1 MSTFKFEF
9 YFTGLTITI
18 TDQEI
23 LFQMGPTL
31 AGNENATIGQGVNRR
46 RLAGVMGTELY
57 TGAFDDNGKFISH
70 LLAHPALQ
78 MLEFFW
84 GSPESMSKCVRLM
97 GSKSDLKYGPP
108 ETTLGRNCL
117 QQLVETSS
125 LSLKRQ

>member
-1 MSTFKFEF
+1 MEFK
-9 YFTGLTITI
+9 LKIKI
-18 TDQEI
+18 
-23 LFQMGPTL
+23 
-31 AGNENATIGQGVNRR
+31 
-46 RLAGVMGTELY
+46 
-57 TGAFDDNGKFISH
+57 DNPFSAK
-70 LLAHPALQ
+70 LAHPALQ

>member
-1 MSTFKFEF
+1 MSAFKFEF

-31 AGNENATIGQGVNRR
+31 LSETIERNLNRR
-46 RLAGVMGTELY
+46 RLANVLGMELY
-57 TGAFDDNGKFISH
+57 AGAFDDNGKFISH

-84 GSPESMSKCVRLM
+84 GSSESMSKSVRLM
-97 GSKSDLKYGPP
+97 GSKSDIKYGPP